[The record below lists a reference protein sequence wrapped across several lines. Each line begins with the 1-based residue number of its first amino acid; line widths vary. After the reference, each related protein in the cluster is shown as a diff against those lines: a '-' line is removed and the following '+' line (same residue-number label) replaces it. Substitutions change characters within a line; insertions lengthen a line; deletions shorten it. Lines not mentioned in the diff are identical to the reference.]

1 MPASKK
7 RYGYDDGLAAKMHS
21 LKDMFE
27 APRAKKRKRNADS
40 DSSSS
45 DDIYQSKE
53 TEKKG
58 TSMYHLARA
67 LDKMLLQAGLGGLA
81 TWIEADP
88 PCRMLSPTEYRYE
101 VKDLPPFEKHSAE
114 VWQRW
119 CVEDTATGKRRF
131 EVPAGTGEPFRPLL
145 VPFTDE
151 CTSQISLLQGL
162 VYGANLRMWFFC
174 DPFHR
179 IWNDVK
185 LALQDA
191 GLWAD
196 VFERLHCENLPCG
209 PFKSA
214 AWWREMQACMKEH
227 FRVSTKH
234 NELFQKLYPEL
245 QAEARAAGALRSP
258 SDTEEAAGEVL
269 AVAT

>member
-1 MPASKK
+1 MPASKR
-7 RYGYDDGLAAKMHS
+7 RYGYDDGPAAKKHS

-27 APRAKKRKRNADS
+27 APQAKKRKRNAS
-40 DSSSS
+40 ADSSSS

-58 TSMYHLARA
+58 TSIYHLARA

-81 TWIEADP
+81 TWIEEDP
-88 PCRMLSPTEYRYE
+88 PCRMLSHTEYRYE
-101 VKDLPPFEKHSAE
+101 AKDLPPFENHIAE

-131 EVPAGTGEPFRPLL
+131 EVPAGTGEPLRPLL

-151 CTSQISLLQGL
+151 CTSQVSLLQGL
-162 VYGANLRMWFFC
+162 AYGANLRMWFFC

-179 IWNDVK
+179 MWNDAK
-185 LALQDA
+185 LALQEA

-196 VFERLHCENLPCG
+196 VFERLHCEDFPRG
-209 PFKSA
+209 AFRTAS
-214 AWWREMQACMKEH
+214 WWREMQAVMK
-227 FRVSTKH
+227 
-234 NELFQKLYPEL
+234 
-245 QAEARAAGALRSP
+245 
-258 SDTEEAAGEVL
+258 
-269 AVAT
+269 